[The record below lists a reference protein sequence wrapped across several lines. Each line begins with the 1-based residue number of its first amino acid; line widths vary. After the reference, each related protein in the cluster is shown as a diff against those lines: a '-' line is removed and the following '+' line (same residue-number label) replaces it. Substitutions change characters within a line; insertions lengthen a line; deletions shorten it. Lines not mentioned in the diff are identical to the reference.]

1 MAKKANQA
9 KMERLNLMSKK
20 VAELEA
26 ANKQVLSEKETL
38 MTSIDQLKLAQT
50 QASAKSITE
59 TEAIQKSLQDKIDQL
74 NTVIGTL
81 NEHNS
86 KLRSIGIFIMNFL
99 LL

>member
-1 MAKKANQA
+1 
-9 KMERLNLMSKK
+9 MERLNLMSKK